1 MPNRARAS
9 ARKTPNQERAKA
21 TVEAILTATARVLVK
36 DGYDGASTNRIAAA
50 AGVSIGSLYQYFPS
64 KEALVG
70 TLLDRHLADMMQVFD
85 ETVLRIADAPLETA
99 TCEMV
104 RAMIHAHAID
114 PKLHKIFAEQLP
126 RHGRLQRIGEI
137 ERYVADRLRVYL
149 EIHRDSIRPKNL
161 DMAVFLLVQLVE
173 SAGHGAM
180 LNPRNEFDP
189 SELAREVSDICLAYL
204 LGPAPKRTPR
214 APNAKA

>member
-1 MPNRARAS
+1 MAS
-9 ARKTPNQERAKA
+9 RTRKTTRKKPNQERAKA
-21 TVEAILTATARVLVK
+21 TVEAILTATARVLIK

-70 TLLDRHLADMMQVFD
+70 TLLDRHMAQMVSVFE
-85 ETVLRIADAPLETA
+85 ETVERIADAPLEVA
-99 TCEMV
+99 TRELV
-104 RAMIHAHAID
+104 KAMILAHAID

-149 EIHRDSIRPKNL
+149 EIHRESIRPKNL
-161 DMAVFLLVQLVE
+161 DLAIFLLVQLVE
-173 SAGHGAM
+173 SAGHGTI
-180 LNPRNEFDP
+180 LGLRTHFDP
-189 SELAREVSDICLAYL
+189 EELAREVSEICLAYL
-204 LGPAPKRTPR
+204 VGPSPR
-214 APNAKA
+214 RAS

>member
-1 MPNRARAS
+1 MTQRSRAT
-9 ARKTPNQERAKA
+9 ARKTPNQDRAKA

-70 TLLDRHLADMMQVFD
+70 TLLDRHLADMMQVFE
-85 ETVLRIADAPLETA
+85 ETVARVAGAPLEVA
-99 TCEMV
+99 TCEIV
-104 RAMIHAHAID
+104 KAMIHAHAID

-149 EIHRDSIRPKNL
+149 EIHRASIRPKNL
-161 DMAVFLLVQLVE
+161 DLAVFLLVQLVE

-180 LNPRNEFDP
+180 LNPRNQFHPD
-189 SELAREVSDICLAYL
+189 ELAREVSDVCLSYL
-204 LGPAPKRTPR
+204 LGPSSNSSARF
-214 APNAKA
+214 

>member
-1 MPNRARAS
+1 MPSRTRAT
-9 ARKTPNQERAKA
+9 ARKTPNQDRAKA
-21 TVEAILTATARVLVK
+21 TVEAILTATARVLIK

-70 TLLDRHLADMMQVFD
+70 TLLDRHMAEMVSVFE
-85 ETVLRIADAPLETA
+85 ETVERVAGAPLHVA
-99 TCEMV
+99 TCELV
-104 RAMIHAHAID
+104 KAMIHAHAID

-149 EIHRDSIRPKNL
+149 EMHRDSIRPKNL
-161 DMAVFLLVQLVE
+161 DLAVFLLVQLVE
-173 SAGHGAM
+173 SAGHGTI
-180 LNPRNEFDP
+180 LSSRHSFDTD
-189 SELAREVSDICLAYL
+189 ELAREVSDICLAYL
-204 LGPAPKRTPR
+204 VGPAPMRSI
-214 APNAKA
+214 

>member
-1 MPNRARAS
+1 MAPRSRAT
-9 ARKTPNQERAKA
+9 ARKTPNQDRAKA

-70 TLLDRHLADMMQVFD
+70 TLLDRHLAEMVSVFE
-85 ETVLRIADAPLETA
+85 ETVQRVGDAPLEVA
-99 TCEMV
+99 TCELV
-104 RAMIHAHAID
+104 KAMIHAHAID

-149 EIHRDSIRPKNL
+149 EMHRDAIRPKNL
-161 DMAVFLLVQLVE
+161 DLAIFLLVQLVE
-173 SAGHGAM
+173 AAGHGTIM
-180 LNPRNEFDP
+180 SSRNQFDTD
-189 SELAREVSDICLAYL
+189 ELAREVSDICLAYL
-204 LGPAPKRTPR
+204 IGPKRKR
-214 APNAKA
+214 AH